1 MQMDECIKSRRS
13 VRKYIDREI
22 TKEEL
27 HEIVSLAR
35 FSPSWKNTQ
44 VIRYH
49 AVKNP
54 QLKETLAQN
63 CMMGFEYNQKTVL
76 RCNTLVVVSAVGG
89 ICGYE
94 SDGSWSTA
102 KQDRWEMFDAGIASQ
117 TFCLAAHSKGI
128 GSVILGIFDEEK
140 IHNFLHLP
148 QEEKV
153 MNLIALGYPLEE
165 GKTAPARKRTEQIL
179 EIIE

>member
-1 MQMDECIKSRRS
+1 MQAEECIKGRRS
-13 VRKYIDREI
+13 VRKYTDQEI
-22 TKEEL
+22 TKDDL
-27 HEIVSLAR
+27 REIVSLAR
-35 FSPSWKNTQ
+35 FSPSWKNSQ

-54 QLKETLAQN
+54 EIKEALAQN
-63 CMMGFEYNQKTVL
+63 CMMGFEYNAKTVL

-94 SDGSWSTA
+94 SDGSYSTA

-140 IHNFLHLP
+140 IHDFLHLP
-148 QEEKV
+148 NEEKV
-153 MNLIALGYPLEE
+153 MNLIALGYPLDGEKPAPPRKSPEE
-165 GKTAPARKRTEQIL
+165 LLKIME
-179 EIIE
+179 